1 MTMTAGKGD
10 WRFPAAHTAA
20 ARGGTTPGGRIA
32 CRLGLLALAL
42 GIPCGAEAG
51 RVILRI
57 QAGNPIEKEQRVEI
71 KSSLPEGVR
80 TNHILNL
87 DGLELGYDVKSDR
100 YFVHRELTLSPKQVV
115 VYDVEIDDIWAVPP
129 VELERLREHAAR
141 MAELLAEYPQ
151 HETALKLQQEIVTKL
166 DRVVEEQAV
175 SAIGPGVQPLDHI
188 RAYDSSMEVLKRVRI
203 DVGRLEN
210 LVLGTGQDPGG
221 MYGEDTRSPK
231 PERFL
236 EASTAYTNTAVV
248 RIVVENTSPTRKR
261 TVPVRQDM
269 PEEIREHD
277 VVNADGLDLA
287 TDPDR
292 GVAYVY
298 KQTLELAPRERRTF
312 NIVIRDKWAVNGPRI
327 AALRATATDILN
339 RVAARERFESI
350 EGALR
355 ELMQGLDG
363 VEAERG
369 PETVD
374 AQYVAFHR
382 QQSTELDDIENKL
395 NRIVM
400 ALPQI
405 ERTTQLGFRVKAPSA
420 KTTWM
425 IIYIILGFLALLS
438 VVFFFRWFG
447 KTKAEGA
454 EPGAPPPAG

>member
-1 MTMTAGKGD
+1 MTMTTGKGD
-10 WRFPAAHTAA
+10 GQYPAARVAA
-20 ARGGTTPGGRIA
+20 VRGCSARA
-32 CRLGLLALAL
+32 CRLVFGLGLLALTL
-42 GIPCGAEAG
+42 GLPQPAEAG

-100 YFVHRELTLSPKQVV
+100 YYVHRELTLSPKQVV

-129 VELERLREHAAR
+129 TELGQLREHAVR
-141 MAELLAEYPQ
+141 MAGLLEKYPQ
-151 HETALKLQQEIVTKL
+151 HETALKLQQEITSKL
-166 DRVVEEQAV
+166 DRIEEEQKA

-236 EASTAYTNTAVV
+236 EASAAYTNTAVV
-248 RIVVENTSPTRKR
+248 RIVVENTSPSRKR
-261 TVPVRQDM
+261 TVPVRQDL

-277 VVNADGLDLA
+277 VISADGLDLA

-312 NIVIRDKWAVNGPRI
+312 NVVIRDKWAVNGPRI
-327 AALRATATDILN
+327 AALRATATDILG
-339 RVAARERFESI
+339 RVAARERFGSI
-350 EGALR
+350 EAALR
-355 ELMQGLDG
+355 DLLQGLDS
-363 VEAERG
+363 VAAERG

-382 QQSTELDDIENKL
+382 LQSTELDEIENKL

-425 IIYIILGFLALLS
+425 IIYIILGFLAVLS

-447 KTKAEGA
+447 RTKAEGA
-454 EPGAPPPAG
+454 EQGAPPPA